1 MTNYLVGNAKR
12 LFYIEDRFV
21 NAALVNVSLMVLFGA
36 SVAPY
41 QTSIQGIYLPVAV
54 IGMFMLFKQAGGL
67 LQPLLRSIDIL
78 LMAKVLLLLDV
89 LEVATT
95 ALIPADPA
103 VSAWVFSAMF
113 AVQGTLAASFWIK
126 YDVIVSKR
134 EHICYETYKVNDAFL
149 TAAAAL
155 LGVLV
160 TTVIQLFTTSYFV
173 WHSLLIGVVFVAN
186 QVIWIKILQDEVS
199 NDGKTTA

>member
-1 MTNYLVGNAKR
+1 
-12 LFYIEDRFV
+12 
-21 NAALVNVSLMVLFGA
+21 
-36 SVAPY
+36 
-41 QTSIQGIYLPVAV
+41 
-54 IGMFMLFKQAGGL
+54 MFMLFKQAGGL